1 MKASAKQR
9 SKDAGDSTKRQNRG
23 VVDSTITARARAEE
37 SHRTDRKFGDVG
49 NVFLF
54 VPLQ

>member
-37 SHRTDRKFGDVG
+37 SHRTDRKSGDVG
-49 NVFLF
+49 NVLLF